1 MFFSYTNNHLFTFRH
16 IVPRLELGGAPSVH
30 VRLHYTGTD
39 KTTTRSLSV
48 SPVSKLDNRDTDYYL
63 SILHPKNLEGY
74 EILPARISYMTHE

>member
-1 MFFSYTNNHLFTFRH
+1 MFSLVTQATIYSFRH
-16 IVPRLELGGAPSVH
+16 VVPRLEPSEAPSVH